1 MASGKELVHLIDR
14 KVFQPILNAW
24 PEDYSRH
31 DRTILRELQAEA
43 RRQRARYR
51 KYDSPDDVRNQ
62 FLDDLSSDA
71 GQRTSD
77 QLRELDLPT
86 LESVRDEVL
95 RAAGSDGT

>member
-1 MASGKELVHLIDR
+1 MASGKELVDLIDR

-31 DRTILRELQAEA
+31 DRTILRELQAVA